1 MIEERQNIIR
11 EKFKTFTNTDDK
23 WTYLISLA
31 KSHVEPTDI
40 DRADEFI
47 IPGCSTTLYL
57 IPKMNG
63 NKIHFELGTVVT
75 GTTPFISL
83 GLAELAKFIYNDLEP
98 SEILSADKGF
108 FKEIGLD
115 IGLTPTRNNG
125 FASILDRIY
134 KFAEIYSMIFIK

>member
-11 EKFKTFTNTDDK
+11 EKFKSFANQDDK
-23 WTYLISLA
+23 WEYLISLA
-31 KSHVEPTDI
+31 KTHTEPDGL
-40 DRADEFI
+40 DKSEEFI
-47 IPGCSTTLYL
+47 IPGCTTTLFL
-57 IPKMNG
+57 VPRMDG
-63 NKIHFELGTVVT
+63 NLMHFDLGTVST
-75 GTTPFISL
+75 GTTPYISL

-98 SEILSADKGF
+98 SEILSADKAF

-134 KFAEIYSMIFIK
+134 KFAEVFSIIFSK